1 MNNICVFCG
10 SSSGEG
16 NVYQEAAEVLAA
28 RLVANGL
35 GLVYGGAQVGLMGR
49 IADAVLQRGGRVTG
63 VIPGALFPKEIPHQ
77 GLTQLHVVDS
87 MHERKRL
94 MYELSD
100 AFIALPGGLG
110 TLDELFEILTWGQLG
125 LHAKPCGL
133 LNVAGY
139 FDKILEFLDEA
150 VARKFLK
157 PQHRKLLLHGADAG
171 ALLEQ
176 LRAFEPPHLKK
187 WIVSQ
192 ES

>member
-10 SSSGEG
+10 SSSGDG
-16 NVYQEAAEVLAA
+16 PIYQKAAEELASK
-28 RLVANGL
+28 LVAQGL

-49 IADAVLQRGGRVTG
+49 IADAVLHLGGRVTG

-77 GLTQLHVVDS
+77 GLTHLHVVDS

-125 LHAKPCGL
+125 LHSKPCGL
-133 LNVAGY
+133 LNVSGY
-139 FDKILEFLDEA
+139 FDRILEFLDEA
-150 VARKFLK
+150 VQRKFLK
-157 PQHRKLLLHGADAG
+157 PQHRRLLLSDNEAEP
-171 ALLEQ
+171 LLEQ
-176 LRAFEPPHLKK
+176 LRAFAPMHLKK